1 MFEEKMM
8 DMLTYMGLCNINSQ
22 NMIDVGEEHE
32 ANFTAYMALVE
43 DWINAGDVDKAIAGQ
58 NL

>member
-1 MFEEKMM
+1 M

-43 DWINAGDVDKAIAGQ
+43 DWINAGDVDKAISGQ